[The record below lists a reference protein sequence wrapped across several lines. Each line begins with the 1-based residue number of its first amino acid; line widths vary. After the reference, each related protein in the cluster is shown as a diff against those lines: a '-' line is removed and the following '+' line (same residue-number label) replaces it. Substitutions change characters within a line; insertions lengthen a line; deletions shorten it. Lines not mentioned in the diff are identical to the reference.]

1 MIRDERGRK
10 WPVWKLKAV
19 LCCGSGKRRSQL
31 SGEIQQTESRGKVR
45 PGFFQGA
52 VTGNCSKSSAMPFF
66 STPSSSS
73 SGQGRGTA
81 LGVCVLVQWFHS
93 LDQELHESQ
102 EQVMLG
108 HSICFKLSESL
119 LLDPVFIT
127 SRTLEILN
135 KRPC

>member
-45 PGFFQGA
+45 LGFFQGA

-73 SGQGRGTA
+73 AQRRGIA
-81 LGVCVLVQWFHS
+81 LGICVLVQQFHS
-93 LDQELHESQ
+93 LDQVLCESQ
-102 EQVMLG
+102 EQVMLE
-108 HSICFKLSESL
+108 HSIYFKLPEKL

-135 KRPC
+135 KRLC